1 MVAFWHRNYKYMQ
14 RPNIPY
20 NRAPKICEIIDH
32 LKYMIE
38 QKMLFDDDII
48 IGIINHTT
56 KREID
61 DKEQDYNYQEILIRR
76 RDKPFVI
83 PQCSNDDLK
92 KVEEYKKY
100 INGLCCKCY
109 VKEMINQLLTLNQNS
124 SIDVGIGNPQMV
136 DYSTHLVNLGL
147 DTVENTLHLMVFPR
161 FPGSKDIREYI
172 GNEKVFN
179 YTTGEEITDENKK
192 KEIINEFREQYK

>member
-1 MVAFWHRNYKYMQ
+1 MN

-20 NRAPKICEIIDH
+20 NRAPKICEMIDH
-32 LKYMIE
+32 LKYLIE
-38 QKMLFDDDII
+38 QKKIFDDDII

-92 KVEEYKKY
+92 KVEEYKNY

-172 GNEKVFN
+172 GNGKVFN

>member
-92 KVEEYKKY
+92 KVEEYKNY
-100 INGLCCKCY
+100 IN
-109 VKEMINQLLTLNQNS
+109 
-124 SIDVGIGNPQMV
+124 
-136 DYSTHLVNLGL
+136 
-147 DTVENTLHLMVFPR
+147 
-161 FPGSKDIREYI
+161 
-172 GNEKVFN
+172 
-179 YTTGEEITDENKK
+179 
-192 KEIINEFREQYK
+192 